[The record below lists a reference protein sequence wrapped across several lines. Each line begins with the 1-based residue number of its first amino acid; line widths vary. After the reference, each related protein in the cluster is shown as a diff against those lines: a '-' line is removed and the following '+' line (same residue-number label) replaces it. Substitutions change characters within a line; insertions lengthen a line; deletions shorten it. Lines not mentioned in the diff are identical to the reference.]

1 MSNNVPVLMLRGAN
15 GKFFPVA
22 GITGG
27 GGGGTGGAST
37 AEKVSYTNTQLPNV
51 KNVKTALDELVPNS
65 HSHDNKS
72 VLDKFAETDG
82 KPTYDGKVLGEGG
95 GSGDFIIKMTVESD
109 DNGNY
114 TVMSCDATVEQ
125 IDEAVAAEKK
135 VVLNASVD
143 GLIIEL
149 QMIQYVQG
157 DASIFSAFLS
167 GMVIYSSVY
176 KVENE
181 SEWNFEIGLITAD
194 SVGYSNDALPNIS
207 TVGVAL
213 DELVSDS
220 HTHSN
225 KSVLDKL
232 SVLNGKLQYNG
243 SDISATKDDVINALG
258 YTPEA
263 VSAKVY
269 TGSNITLAD
278 NTEYRLTSVTTLN
291 LTYPT
296 GRFECW
302 MRLTFAASGEATVI
316 LPTGT
321 KYIGAAPDFKNGET
335 WEMSIKDGVVI
346 AQKVGDGSMTPIET
360 VEDGTEV
367 SY

>member
-1 MSNNVPVLMLRGAN
+1 MPTGYIPILQIKTKDGKWLPVNAIGGQVASKVLYNNAYPTVEQALDYLFEN
-15 GKFFPVA
+15 G
-22 GITGG
+22 T

-37 AEKVSYTNTQLPNV
+37 AANVSYTNAALPNV
-51 KNVKTALDELVPNS
+51 KTVKTALDELVP
-65 HSHDNKS
+65 
-72 VLDKFAETDG
+72 
-82 KPTYDGKVLGEGG
+82 
-95 GSGDFIIKMTVESD
+95 
-109 DNGNY
+109 
-114 TVMSCDATVEQ
+114 
-125 IDEAVAAEKK
+125 
-135 VVLNASVD
+135 
-143 GLIIEL
+143 
-149 QMIQYVQG
+149 
-157 DASIFSAFLS
+157 
-167 GMVIYSSVY
+167 
-176 KVENE
+176 
-181 SEWNFEIGLITAD
+181 
-194 SVGYSNDALPNIS
+194 
-207 TVGVAL
+207 
-213 DELVSDS
+213 DS
-220 HTHSN
+220 HNHNN

>member
-27 GGGGTGGAST
+27 GSGGTGGAST
-37 AEKVSYTNTQLPNV
+37 AANVSYTNTQLPNV
-51 KNVKTALDELVPNS
+51 KNVKTALDELVPDS
-65 HSHDNKS
+65 HNHNNKNI
-72 VLDKFAETDG
+72 LDKLSDSNGKLQYNGET
-82 KPTYDGKVLGEGG
+82 LGG
-95 GSGDFIIKMTVESD
+95 GGGTSDFIIKMTVESD

-114 TVMSCDATVEQ
+114 TVTSCDATVEQ

-149 QMIQYVQG
+149 QMVQYVQG

-176 KVENE
+176 KVGNE
-181 SEWNFEIGLITAD
+181 SEWNFEIGLIPAN
-194 SVGYSNDALPNIS
+194 SVDYSNAALPSIS
-207 TVGVAL
+207 TVGDAL
-213 DELVSDS
+213 DKLVTKS

-225 KSVLDKL
+225 KDTLDNL
-232 SVLNGKLQYNG
+232 SVSNGKLQYNG
-243 SDISATKDDVINALG
+243 SDIGLKPSQVT
-258 YTPEA
+258 
-263 VSAKVY
+263 

-278 NTEYRLTSVTTLN
+278 NTEYRLTDVTTLN
-291 LTYPT
+291 LSYPT
-296 GRFECW
+296 GDFECW
-302 MRLTFAASGEATVI
+302 MRLSCAASDKVTVT
-316 LPTGT
+316 LPAGT

-335 WEMSIKDGVVI
+335 WELSFKDKVLV